1 MTMSKQLFNYVGIG
15 LVFGAAIGGI
25 AAVILYGMTM
35 NSTFFAFAGAGAGLG
50 LIAGAVFDMN
60 QSRQA
65 KK

>member
-1 MTMSKQLFNYVGIG
+1 MSKQMYYYAGVG

-25 AAVILYGMTM
+25 AAVILYGLTT

-50 LIAGAVFDMN
+50 LVAGAAIDLN
-60 QSRQA
+60 QSKKA